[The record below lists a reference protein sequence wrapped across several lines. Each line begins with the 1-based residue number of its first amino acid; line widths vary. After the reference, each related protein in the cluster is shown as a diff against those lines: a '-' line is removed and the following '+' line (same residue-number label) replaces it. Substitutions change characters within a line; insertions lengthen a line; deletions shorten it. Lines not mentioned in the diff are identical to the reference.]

1 MNEKYDYD
9 ITVIGAGIA
18 GMVAAVTAKGLGQR
32 VAVVEKRRI
41 GGNCTNYT
49 CIPSKA
55 LIRLGHVCKDISWL
69 VDQGIVAKPLCAF
82 DTSQVMA
89 RIRSVVSAAYEKDRP
104 ETFEEIGIRVLYGD
118 ATFTDRH
125 HLKVNGRIV
134 SSNKFIIA
142 AGTRPFVPP
151 IKGIEDV
158 PYLTNETLYDLQE
171 LPKSLAILGGGVDG
185 LEYASAFGRL
195 GVETTVIELS
205 DVILPM
211 ADRELALHLHR
222 ALVQDGITLKLG
234 ARAVETA
241 TQDGRLVLTY
251 EDKSGQRGEIAVER
265 LLVALGRKPDLAGL
279 ALENA
284 GVNVTPRGIVT
295 NAALQTSAPH
305 IYACGDVVGPDQ
317 LASMAEYQG
326 IIAATNAALPIKQKV
341 HYRNSVYV
349 IFTIPS
355 LAFLGLTEAQAHTK
369 YGHKMK
375 VYRFEYS
382 HMRRALIDGE
392 TTGLGKFICDGR
404 GRLVGAH
411 ILGESAPEVIHE
423 AQIVKAMGKPLRR
436 TYGVTHAYPTY
447 AQALVGRASQLAFL
461 DYMKDNPFVRAA
473 LKIAPGI
480 SNGLEMARDRLAET
494 RPRHSPD
501 KACEIN
507 VSVQAGAA
515 PLEVA
520 SMKAVYK
527 GSDACVIMLPSAIM
541 EIDHRFLEA
550 AYAWQGRQNP
560 RYVALDCREV
570 IRINGLAAAMLV
582 KFCARCRQ
590 RGQEVL
596 AFGLHKDLR
605 DVFAVS
611 EIDQV
616 IRVYDDED
624 QACSAMRTSPGAME
638 LNAAPREPQPLANA
652 ACWAK
657 PVDALRVPPMPA
669 EARNLNVNG
678 RRAVGPVNGFGPLWQ
693 KTFQLFI
700 QDSSVAPEKAIAL
713 LKKNFPRYQ
722 PSFNHFYPSE
732 KGIEAGELVLIDSS
746 TPGGPV
752 STGVM
757 VMYADERS
765 FTFNTPQG
773 HPECGFVSFSAS
785 EMDGGV
791 IVLIIGLA
799 RASDPLYEAAFR
811 IAGSK
816 IQTRIWKHVL
826 TSLAL
831 DLGYPPEITMTQECI
846 DNRIRW
852 REFRNTY
859 YNAQLR
865 TLMNEPRR
873 WFQCLKKS

>member
-1 MNEKYDYD
+1 MSDKYDFD
-9 ITVIGAGIA
+9 IIVIGAGIA

-55 LIRLGHVCKDISWL
+55 LIRLGHVFKDISWL
-69 VDQGIVAKPLCAF
+69 ADQGIVAKSFGAF
-82 DTSQVMA
+82 DTAQVMA
-89 RIRSVVSAAYEKDRP
+89 RIRSVVSSAYEKDRP
-104 ETFEEIGIRVLYGD
+104 ETFEEIGIRVMYGD
-118 ATFTDRH
+118 GAFIDRH
-125 HLKVNGRIV
+125 HLKVSGHTV
-134 SSNKFIIA
+134 SSKKFIIA

-151 IKGIEDV
+151 IKGMEDA

-211 ADRELALHLHR
+211 ADRELALHLYR
-222 ALVQDGITLKLG
+222 ALVKDGITLKLG
-234 ARAVETA
+234 ARAMETA
-241 TQDGRLVLTY
+241 LHDGRIVLTY
-251 EDKSGQRGEIAVER
+251 EDKSGQRHKIAVER
-265 LLVALGRKPDLAGL
+265 LLVALGRRPDLAGL
-279 ALENA
+279 SLENA
-284 GVNVTPRGIVT
+284 GVNVTARGIVT

-326 IIAATNAALPIKQKV
+326 IIAATNAALPVKQKV
-341 HYRNSVYV
+341 RYDNNVYV
-349 IFTIPS
+349 IFTIPY
-355 LAFLGLTEAQAHTK
+355 LAFLGLTEAQAHAK

-382 HMRRALIDGE
+382 SMRRALIDGE

-461 DYMKDNPFVRAA
+461 DYMKANPFVRAA

-494 RPRHSPD
+494 QPRHSSE
-501 KACEIN
+501 KAVEIK
-507 VSVQAGAA
+507 VSMRAGSDPPEIAA
-515 PLEVA
+515 I
-520 SMKAVYK
+520 KAVYR
-527 GSDACVIMLPSAIM
+527 GSDACVITLPSEIM
-541 EIDHRFLEA
+541 GIDHRFLEA
-550 AYAWQGRQNP
+550 ASAWQGHQRP
-560 RYVALDCREV
+560 RYVALNCSEV
-570 IRINGLAAAMLV
+570 SRINGLGAAMFV
-582 KFCARCRQ
+582 KFSALCQQ
-590 RGQEVL
+590 RRQEVL
-596 AFGLHKDLR
+596 AFGLHGDLR
-605 DVFAVS
+605 TVFAVS

-616 IRVYDDED
+616 IRVYNDED
-624 QACSAMRTSPGAME
+624 EAC
-638 LNAAPREPQPLANA
+638 AATYSSSCAKEFKEARQEPRPLSNA

-657 PVDALRVPPMPA
+657 PVDALCVPLMPA

-678 RRAVGPVNGFGPLWQ
+678 LRAVGPVNGFGPLWQ

-700 QDSSVAPEKAIAL
+700 PGSSVAPEEAIAR

-732 KGIEAGELVLIDSS
+732 KGIEAGEVVLIDSI

-773 HPECGFVSFSAS
+773 HPECGFVSFSAR
-785 EMDGGV
+785 EMDDGV
-791 IVLIIGLA
+791 IVVIIGLA

-811 IAGSK
+811 LAGSK

-831 DLGYPPEITMTQECI
+831 DLGFPPEITMTQECI
-846 DNRIRW
+846 DTRLRW
-852 REFRNTY
+852 GEFRNVY
-859 YNAQLR
+859 YNAQIR
-865 TLMNEPRR
+865 TLMREPKR
-873 WFQCLKKS
+873 WFHSLGKT